1 MHTLL
6 LLFIRNIFSHLHK
19 QKGNNC
25 HVFLYYRPG
34 AVEPFCGFRTVS
46 VFIDLILMG
55 IFATGENRRNLSI
68 ITAPRDLKHA
78 RLYRKKKEMISQIFF
93 SYFCTYKF
101 LQKSQ
106 SYCKF
111 NCLLDYNDF
120 SLECPARTK
129 LRRRTD
135 SLWGCC
141 SILYSTHEMDFAT
154 PKWNQSQDNILASDE
169 PIRIIKWL
177 RPGRSVREQ
186 SRPPAERQYADD
198 FTNKCEINRIHLS
211 AYWPCE

>member
-1 MHTLL
+1 MPLKQGANPFPGANTPFPRPSLVTCRGRFLFAFRIISLFICFPFSLSLSLYMHTLL

-78 RLYRKKKEMISQIFF
+78 R
-93 SYFCTYKF
+93 
-101 LQKSQ
+101 
-106 SYCKF
+106 
-111 NCLLDYNDF
+111 
-120 SLECPARTK
+120 
-129 LRRRTD
+129 
-135 SLWGCC
+135 
-141 SILYSTHEMDFAT
+141 
-154 PKWNQSQDNILASDE
+154 
-169 PIRIIKWL
+169 
-177 RPGRSVREQ
+177 
-186 SRPPAERQYADD
+186 
-198 FTNKCEINRIHLS
+198 
-211 AYWPCE
+211 